1 MKIQHEYHPGKD
13 VGIMCK
19 QISNLSFKQGMVE
32 KLREFAART
41 EHATSDACI
50 ICLLSHGEEGYMFGT
65 DGKKIP
71 LEEIFLLFD
80 NRHCPA
86 LLNKPKIFFIQ
97 ACRGGEL

>member
-1 MKIQHEYHPGKD
+1 
-13 VGIMCK
+13 
-19 QISNLSFKQGMVE
+19 MVE

-41 EHATSDACI
+41 EHASSDACI
-50 ICLLSHGEEGYMFGT
+50 ICLLSHGEEGFMFGT

-97 ACRGGEL
+97 ACRGGEFGWKCCVQEV